1 MEKNKIGKFI
11 ATKRKEKG
19 LTQAE
24 LGKILSVTDK
34 AVSKWERGLGLPD
47 IMIVKSLAKTL
58 DVSVSDI
65 LSGEKNEN
73 ENVDVEAELTKI
85 KERINH
91 QHKKKIM
98 IIIIL
103 FSLIIITIIL
113 KNISFGYTIKKVYY
127 NHANK
132 NSYINV
138 GVPKTSFLMK
148 YRDKS
153 YSFKNFRNA
162 SILENEIK
170 QFLKSLDYLTCNDT
184 IYYYNSKGK
193 YSITAYA
200 VEKHIL
206 YNNITYT
213 IADGDFC
220 YMDKLSEYT
229 EKLGGLKKIHS
240 MNNTY
245 SLEDNWENLLVVKFM
260 DGISDDK
267 QTLYEFKANLKIEY
281 VSKVNENKTTTIV
294 LEDSTGNFEI
304 KDDKLY
310 YYRTSVTNKT
320 KDINIPEVS
329 TFKID
334 NSQLVLLDDY
344 LNKYYDK
351 QIILK

>member
-19 LTQAE
+19 LTQSE
-24 LGKILSVTDK
+24 LGKILCVTDK
-34 AVSKWERGLGLPD
+34 AVSKWERGLGMPD
-47 IMIVKSLAKTL
+47 ITIIKNLAKTL
-58 DVSVSDI
+58 DVSVNDI
-65 LSGEKNEN
+65 LNGEKIEN
-73 ENVDVEAELTKI
+73 NNIDIETELTKI
-85 KERINH
+85 REKISF

-148 YRDKS
+148 YHDKS

-170 QFLKSLDYLTCNDT
+170 QYLISLDYLTCNDT
-184 IYYYNSKGK
+184 IYYYNSKDK

-200 VEKHIL
+200 VEKHLL

-245 SLEDNWENLLVVKFM
+245 SLEENWKNLLVVKFV
-260 DGISDDK
+260 DGLSNDR

-281 VSKVNENKTTTIV
+281 VSRISYKKTTTIV

-310 YYRTSVTNKT
+310 YYRTSVTSKS

-334 NSQLVLLDDY
+334 NHQLVLLDDY
-344 LNKYYDK
+344 LNKYYNK

>member
-11 ATKRKEKG
+11 ANKRKEKG

-58 DVSVSDI
+58 DVSVNDI
-65 LSGEKNEN
+65 LSGEKTEN
-73 ENVDVEAELTKI
+73 NNVDAENKLIKI
-85 KERINH
+85 REKIDY

-98 IIIIL
+98 IIVAL

-170 QFLKSLDYLTCNDT
+170 QYLKNLDYLTCNDT
-184 IYYYNSKGK
+184 IYYYNSKDK

-240 MNNTY
+240 MNGTY

-281 VSKVNENKTTTIV
+281 VSKVNGDKITTVV

-310 YYRTSVTNKT
+310 YYRTSVTNKN

-334 NSQLVLLDDY
+334 NTKLILLDDY

>member
-11 ATKRKEKG
+11 AIKRKEKG

-58 DVSVSDI
+58 DVSVNDI
-65 LSGEKNEN
+65 LSGEKTEN
-73 ENVDVEAELTKI
+73 NNVDVEAELMKI

-98 IIIIL
+98 IIITL

-170 QFLKSLDYLTCNDT
+170 QYLKSLDYLTCNDT
-184 IYYYNSKGK
+184 IYYYNSKDK

-240 MNNTY
+240 MNGTY
-245 SLEDNWENLLVVKFM
+245 SLEDNWEKLLVVKFM

-281 VSKVNENKTTTIV
+281 VSRVNGDKITTVV

-310 YYRTSVTNKT
+310 YYRTSVTNKN

-334 NSQLVLLDDY
+334 NTKLILLDDY

>member
-24 LGKILSVTDK
+24 LGKILCVTDK

-47 IMIVKSLAKTL
+47 IMIVKNLAKTL
-58 DVSVSDI
+58 DVSVNDI
-65 LSGEKNEN
+65 LNGEKTDNNNIDIEL
-73 ENVDVEAELTKI
+73 ELTKI
-85 KERINH
+85 KEKINI
-91 QHKKKIM
+91 QHKKKIIT
-98 IIIIL
+98 IITI

-132 NSYINV
+132 NSYINI
-138 GVPKTSFLMK
+138 GIPKTSFLMK
-148 YRDKS
+148 YQDKS
-153 YSFKNFRNA
+153 YSFKNIRNA

-170 QFLKSLDYLTCNDT
+170 KYLKELEYLTCNDT
-184 IYYYNSKGK
+184 IYYYNSKDN
-193 YSITAYA
+193 YSITSYT

-213 IADGDFC
+213 IANGDFC
-220 YMDKLSEYT
+220 YTNKLSEYT
-229 EKLGGLKKIHS
+229 NKLGGLKKIHS
-240 MNNTY
+240 MNSKY
-245 SLEDNWENLLVVKFM
+245 SLNDNWKNLLVIKFI
-260 DGISDDK
+260 DGIGNNK
-267 QTLYEFKANLKIEY
+267 QTIYEFKASLKIEY
-281 VSKVNENKTTTIV
+281 LIKNSTKEITPIV
-294 LEDSTGNFEI
+294 LEDSIGNYEI
-304 KDDKLY
+304 KDNKLY
-310 YYRTSVTNKT
+310 YYRTSITNKS

-334 NSQLVLLDDY
+334 NSKLILLDDY

-351 QIILK
+351 EIILK